1 MRPREI
7 DEMKDTF
14 SIEEMNEMY
23 SSKGYRRRLGFG
35 EKPAILV
42 IDYIRGFTGGET
54 PLSCDLASELRQTL
68 KILTAA
74 RDKKIPVVFTSISY
88 RPDMADAG
96 LWAKKLPLES
106 LIEGTGAD
114 EIDPVLQR
122 QPDEVIVSKKYAS
135 GFFGTELLSLLN
147 AMGVDTII
155 LTGCS
160 TSGCVRATAVDGIS
174 YGLRVIV
181 AEDAVGDRAELTHR
195 VTLADIEAKYGDVVP
210 TDEVLEYLASR

>member
-1 MRPREI
+1 MKKTFTIEDL
-7 DEMKDTF
+7 DEV
-14 SIEEMNEMY
+14 Y
-23 SSKGYRRRLGFG
+23 ASKGYRRRLGFG
-35 EKPAILV
+35 KTPAILV
-42 IDYIRGFTGGET
+42 IDFIRGFTGGET
-54 PLSCDLASELRQTL
+54 ALSCDLTSELQQTL
-68 KILTAA
+68 RILTAA
-74 RDKKIPVVFTSISY
+74 RERRIPVIFTSIAY
-88 RPDMADAG
+88 RPDLADAG

-106 LIEGTGAD
+106 LIEGTGAE

-122 QPDEVIVSKKYAS
+122 QPDEVIISKKYAS
-135 GFFGTELLSLLN
+135 GFFGTDLVSLLN
-147 AMGVDTII
+147 AQGVDTVI

-181 AEDAVGDRAELTHR
+181 AEDAVGDRAELTHK